1 CTASIQPVKPAPPAP
16 REIVAARLRQAR
28 ERRGLSQREVGIR
41 MGLEKDTA
49 SARISRYES
58 ASMSISLE
66 ALFEM
71 AVALDV
77 PPAFLLA
84 SSPGMADAILA
95 LGEQS
100 DRQQDQLAKA
110 LVELSKLEPK
120 VRAARVQKLLMP
132 NADE

>member
-1 CTASIQPVKPAPPAP
+1 M
-16 REIVAARLRQAR
+16 VAARLRQAR

>member
-1 CTASIQPVKPAPPAP
+1 MKSATPAP

-28 ERRGLSQREVGIR
+28 ERRGLSQREVGMR
-41 MGLEKDTA
+41 MGLDKDTA

-58 ASMSISLE
+58 GAMSISLE

-71 AVALDV
+71 AEALEV

-84 SSPGMADAILA
+84 SSPGMADAIMA

-100 DRQQDQLAKA
+100 HSQQEQLAKVLA
-110 LVELSKLEPK
+110 SLTKLQSKERDQLVAQLL
-120 VRAARVQKLLMP
+120 ARG
-132 NADE
+132 